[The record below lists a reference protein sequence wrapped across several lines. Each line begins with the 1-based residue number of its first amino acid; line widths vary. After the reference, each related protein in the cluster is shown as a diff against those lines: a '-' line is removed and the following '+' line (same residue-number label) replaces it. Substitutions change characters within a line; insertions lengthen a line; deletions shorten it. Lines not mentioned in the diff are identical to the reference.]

1 MTNVDSTAAGGE
13 IPAPLQSSERS
24 NRQLI
29 GLLLTAYGAVEAA
42 FLGWLALFAMQGL
55 NESQPWLVPAV
66 LALSVPC
73 GVAFVGLGLVRD
85 RRWAYWV
92 ALMLPFAVVPSGV
105 WWIMNPHGRPES
117 LWRLVLDN
125 IGVGAF
131 FALGTAALSVALLLT
146 TSRRRVITLS
156 AVFLGALPPEASAQ
170 PQPVGT
176 DVVAILDEVRK
187 NYQGLAAY
195 HFERVLLVQEAR
207 NAGAMET
214 IAELTLAI
222 ATEGAKSRAD
232 EPFPPMMSI
241 ASGRP
246 PERGSTNCFRCAMA
260 RPAGRCVRRYA
271 SRGTHRQWP
280 HESGVPRRRVARR
293 KGFREGFVDGELA
306 PSLVPEPDTVARRSC
321 W

>member
-1 MTNVDSTAAGGE
+1 MSSSRVVLDALMLGG
-13 IPAPLQSSERS
+13 
-24 NRQLI
+24 
-29 GLLLTAYGAVEAA
+29 LLTA
-42 FLGWLALFAMQGL
+42 
-55 NESQPWLVPAV
+55 
-66 LALSVPC
+66 
-73 GVAFVGLGLVRD
+73 
-85 RRWAYWV
+85 
-92 ALMLPFAVVPSGV
+92 
-105 WWIMNPHGRPES
+105 
-117 LWRLVLDN
+117 
-125 IGVGAF
+125 
-131 FALGTAALSVALLLT
+131 
-146 TSRRRVITLS
+146 
-156 AVFLGALPPEASAQ
+156 ASAQ
-170 PQPVGT
+170 PKPVQPA
-176 DVVAILDEVRK
+176 AIAGLDPLRTT
-187 NYQGLAAY
+187 YQNPPAY
-195 HFERVLLVQEAR
+195 QFERVLLVQEPR